1 MLLQGKGV
9 CTCRVS
15 FFFFSCVVYCAYH
28 FAIRYYVSS
37 AYPDVERNEAYAAL
51 DPAQAALV
59 RIDVT
64 QLQRNILADK
74 PRVTRY
80 PIEWDDVM
88 PTENIAQNANTE
100 ANTGEAHAMEGG
112 DVDMD
117 MEDAAMQP
125 AAMLPVPPA
134 F

>member
-1 MLLQGKGV
+1 MRLW
-9 CTCRVS
+9 CTVLITS
-15 FFFFSCVVYCAYH
+15 VA
-28 FAIRYYVSS
+28 RYYVSS
-37 AYPDVERNEAYAAL
+37 AYPDVERNEAHAAL
-51 DPAQAALV
+51 DPAQAAQV
-59 RIDVT
+59 RVDVS

-88 PTENIAQNANTE
+88 PTENIVQNPNAE
-100 ANTGEAHAMEGG
+100 ANMGEAG

-117 MEDAAMQP
+117 MEDATMQP